1 MLDVPL
7 QVRTVG
13 PGVGRVPGGSTVLA
27 DHLSQLRTDH
37 LPVLPQSVASIHG
50 LGLPVLLTEPADFL
64 LLPAGSGVV
73 AATAGAERHLVRVK
87 NPEQR
92 VGGQRGV

>member
-1 MLDVPL
+1 MAAVH
-7 QVRTVG
+7 
-13 PGVGRVPGGSTVLA
+13 S
-27 DHLSQLRTDH
+27 
-37 LPVLPQSVASIHG
+37 

-64 LLPAGSGVV
+64 LQPAGSGVV

-87 NPEQR
+87 DPEQR